1 MEREKSAGIAKMI
14 LKKNNNVVERGIA
27 LSDI

>member
-1 MEREKSAGIAKMI
+1 MKREKSAGIAKMI
-14 LKKNNNVVERGIA
+14 LKKNNNVVESRIA